1 VLVST
6 PVRRSSATQ
15 AGPDEGEGASMEYG
29 ATLFLALVVLVI
41 VTVAGVARRIG
52 VAAPLAL
59 VAVGAGLSFLPGA
72 PEIHLEPEWILAI
85 VLPPLLYAAAVNF
98 PLIDFRRNFGP
109 IAALGVALVIVSAVV
124 VGLVLWWLLPQ
135 LDLAS
140 AIALGAV
147 VSPTDAVS
155 ATSIAR
161 RVGLPS
167 RIVTILEGES
177 LINDASALVL
187 MRTAVASIAASFDLP
202 RAVGGFLWEAI
213 VAVAIGAV
221 VGVLA
226 VLVRSRFRD
235 PVLTTSVSFVAPFLA
250 YVPAE
255 AAQASGVIA
264 VVTTGLIVGHH
275 SVRTQTAQL
284 RFAEQTNWRTVQFL
298 LENGVFLLMGYQLR
312 EYLVDASQDNY
323 GIGTTIVLGLVAVLV
338 LVLVR
343 LGFAFPLFA
352 LLARRSRAIAAG
364 RVGPLVRL
372 GSGLRSR
379 AATLRGRR
387 SAREAQRRLARRE
400 EADRVFHEREQLGW
414 RSSAVIGWSGMRGV
428 VTVAAV
434 QTLPVET
441 PYRSALILV
450 AFTVAVATLLLGG
463 LTLAPLA
470 RRLGVREARAPAA
483 EEIRALFGDL
493 SRSASRLLDD
503 PELSRDD
510 GTPFAPEVVERV
522 AGEVRSQDAVAERS
536 VPSTPAG
543 QEYAQILELRRKVF
557 HAQREAL
564 ADARATSTY
573 STVALNV
580 AESILNTLEAR
591 ATED

>member
-1 VLVST
+1 
-6 PVRRSSATQ
+6 
-15 AGPDEGEGASMEYG
+15 
-29 ATLFLALVVLVI
+29 
-41 VTVAGVARRIG
+41 
-52 VAAPLAL
+52 
-59 VAVGAGLSFLPGA
+59 
-72 PEIHLEPEWILAI
+72 
-85 VLPPLLYAAAVNF
+85 
-98 PLIDFRRNFGP
+98 
-109 IAALGVALVIVSAVV
+109 
-124 VGLVLWWLLPQ
+124 
-135 LDLAS
+135 
-140 AIALGAV
+140 
-147 VSPTDAVS
+147 
-155 ATSIAR
+155 
-161 RVGLPS
+161 
-167 RIVTILEGES
+167 
-177 LINDASALVL
+177 
-187 MRTAVASIAASFDLP
+187 
-202 RAVGGFLWEAI
+202 
-213 VAVAIGAV
+213 
-221 VGVLA
+221 
-226 VLVRSRFRD
+226 
-235 PVLTTSVSFVAPFLA
+235 
-250 YVPAE
+250 
-255 AAQASGVIA
+255 
-264 VVTTGLIVGHH
+264 
-275 SVRTQTAQL
+275 
-284 RFAEQTNWRTVQFL
+284 
-298 LENGVFLLMGYQLR
+298 
-312 EYLVDASQDNY
+312 
-323 GIGTTIVLGLVAVLV
+323 
-338 LVLVR
+338 
-343 LGFAFPLFA
+343 
-352 LLARRSRAIAAG
+352 
-364 RVGPLVRL
+364 
-372 GSGLRSR
+372 
-379 AATLRGRR
+379 
-387 SAREAQRRLARRE
+387 
-400 EADRVFHEREQLGW
+400 
-414 RSSAVIGWSGMRGV
+414 MRGV